1 MRYCILFTFFP
12 YSHFSFICGFVYAK
26 ANRAHTVC
34 SGWESKESKEIALGD
49 SAQWGG
55 GACNAGKYPL
65 YRVWGADCFGIGTET
80 AERGL
85 RPAGMSQK
93 AFWTRTLELNLEDL
107 SALEYAHMSPF
118 WGSVPSFPMLTS
130 FIATRRMTFY
140 RKFRT

>member
-55 GACNAGKYPL
+55 GAHAMQGNTHFTGY
-65 YRVWGADCFGIGTET
+65 G
-80 AERGL
+80 GL
-85 RPAGMSQK
+85 TVLG
-93 AFWTRTLELNLEDL
+93 
-107 SALEYAHMSPF
+107 
-118 WGSVPSFPMLTS
+118 
-130 FIATRRMTFY
+130 
-140 RKFRT
+140 